1 MGSFREMSSGLLLLE
16 HSSIMAN
23 FFWKSMLAALKKPT
37 LDELYKRVRELDYSL
52 MDERMVVMLNAI
64 LELESKGQ
72 GGESAREKVLMV
84 GYS

>member
-23 FFWKSMLAALKKPT
+23 FLWKSMLAALKKPT